1 MQTKKMLVCSAIILV
16 AVVLDQLTKYQII
29 SHFMYGERLSVI
41 SGLFDLI
48 LVYNPGA
55 AFSFL
60 ADANGWQK
68 FVFMGLALVISI
80 FLLRG
85 IWRNEF
91 GTLGNI
97 GAAMI
102 VGGAAGNVIDRILYG
117 HVIDFLLFY
126 YHDWFYPAFNLAD
139 SFICVGAI
147 CFVIDGIL
155 RNKKQ
160 PTAD

>member
-16 AVVLDQLTKYQII
+16 AVVLDQLTKFQII

>member
-1 MQTKKMLVCSAIILV
+1 MQTKKMLVCGAIILV
-16 AVVLDQLTKYQII
+16 AVVLDQLTKFQII